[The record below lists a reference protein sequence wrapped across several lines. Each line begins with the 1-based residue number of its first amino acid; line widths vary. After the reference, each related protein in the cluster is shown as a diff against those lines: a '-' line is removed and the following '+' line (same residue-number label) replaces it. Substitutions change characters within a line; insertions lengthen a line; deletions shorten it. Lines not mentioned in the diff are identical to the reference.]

1 MTQLE
6 GRATAAPTARPNAG
20 PAPDRP
26 IAGRARTVA
35 LCCLLLA
42 SFMELM
48 DATVVNVS
56 LPAIERELGASAAA
70 IQWVVAGYPLAYAVG
85 LVLGARLGD
94 RFGRRRLFVTGLALF
109 GAFSLACGLA
119 ADPAQ
124 LVAFRLAQGAAA
136 ALMVPQVLTNIQLMY
151 SPRERGAAMGLFTGI
166 IGIAA
171 VAGPITGALLT
182 NADLFGLGW
191 RPIFLVNV
199 PVAAVAVVAAL
210 LLIPESRA
218 DRPAP
223 ITVGSS
229 VLLGSAMAA
238 LMVPI
243 TLGPDRNWPWWGFV
257 VMGFGLVLLAVF
269 VRRQRTEAQAGRIPM
284 VPPALFADRSFA
296 RGLLAFALLSIPTG
310 GFFLVQSI
318 HVQQML
324 GWSVIRTGLAYV
336 PFSIVTS
343 AAAGIAAAKLAA
355 RFGRRVLQV
364 GAAVFALGLVALI
377 AAERSSAPAGW
388 MLVGL
393 TVSGIG
399 FGLIVGA
406 AGLLILHN
414 VDVAHAGAASGVFN
428 TTQALS
434 VAVGAAVFGS
444 LYVGQLGHGTHGAYA
459 VTMLAMVGLLAA
471 GAVAAWWMPRRR
483 AELPSQPDV
492 AV

>member
-1 MTQLE
+1 M
-6 GRATAAPTARPNAG
+6 
-20 PAPDRP
+20 
-26 IAGRARTVA
+26 A

-56 LPAIERELGASAAA
+56 LPAIEADLGAGAAA

-94 RFGRRRLFVTGLALF
+94 RFGRRRLFVIGLALF
-109 GAFSLACGLA
+109 GTFSLACGLA

-182 NADLFGLGW
+182 DADLFGLGW
-191 RPIFLVNV
+191 RPIFLINV
-199 PVAAVAVVAAL
+199 PVAALAVVAAR

-218 DRPAP
+218 ARPAP
-223 ITVGSS
+223 ITLGSS

-238 LMVPI
+238 VMVPI

-257 VMGFGLVLLAVF
+257 AMGLGLVLLAVF
-269 VRRQRTEAQAGRIPM
+269 VRRQLAQARAGRMPM
-284 VPPALFADRSFA
+284 VPPTLFADRSFA
-296 RGLLAFALLSIPTG
+296 RGLLAFTLLSIPTG

-318 HVQQML
+318 HVQQVL
-324 GWSVIRTGLAYV
+324 GWSVMRTGLAYV

-343 AAAGIAAAKLAA
+343 VAAGVAAAKLAA
-355 RFGRRVLQV
+355 RFGRRVLQA
-364 GAAVFALGLVALI
+364 GALVFAAGLVSLI
-377 AAERSSAPAGW
+377 VAERSSDPALW
-388 MLVGL
+388 MLGGL
-393 TVSGIG
+393 IVSGIG

-406 AGLLILHN
+406 AGLLILHD

-428 TTQALS
+428 TSQALS

-444 LYVGQLGHGTHGAYA
+444 IYVGRLPQGPHVAYA
-459 VTMLAMVGLLAA
+459 VTMLAMAALLGA
-471 GAVAAWWMPRRR
+471 GAVAASWMPRRSAQTHGPGSAG
-483 AELPSQPDV
+483 AE
-492 AV
+492 